1 MPLFFMA
8 MYEKNGETIE
18 RIIQY
23 AIDWKRRKPAPEE
36 SFEQMFKDGICR
48 VDENY
53 YSKTIRF
60 SDINYKLAT
69 NEDQQAIFDNWRKFL
84 NFFDSSVHFELTFV
98 NVTKDEAKFYETIR
112 IKEKQDGFD
121 DVRAEYSEMLNRQLE
136 KGNNGLEKIKYLT
149 FGIYAK
155 SIKDAKPRL
164 RSIENDI
171 LNNFK
176 RMDVQTE
183 VLDGMQRLEMIQL
196 IKSLGGDYRM
206 ESGSPFRL

>member
-1 MPLFFMA
+1 MAIRVNVPRDLSRVKEKVAFNLTKRQLICFTLAGMIGVPIFFLVKSVSDNVSASTFLMMAVMMPLFFMA

-18 RIIQY
+18 RVIQH
-23 AIDWKRRKPAPEE
+23 AIDWKRRKPATEE

-69 NEDQQAIFDNWRKFL
+69 DEDQQAIFDNWRKFL

-112 IKEKQDGFD
+112 IKEKKM
-121 DVRAEYSEMLNRQLE
+121 VLMSWES
-136 KGNNGLEKIKYLT
+136 
-149 FGIYAK
+149 
-155 SIKDAKPRL
+155 
-164 RSIENDI
+164 RS
-171 LNNFK
+171 F
-176 RMDVQTE
+176 
-183 VLDGMQRLEMIQL
+183 QR
-196 IKSLGGDYRM
+196 
-206 ESGSPFRL
+206 